1 MCLGVK
7 RGRHM
12 WGGPARGRGTRS
24 SSWVFWHRQEPS
36 SSAWALDWQ
45 GVEGR
50 TRQPAASLRG
60 KREGPRLRPDPC
72 DAGSP
77 VSVCPGDP
85 EAKRPKKRRRHWVGQ
100 RTGMQRPCPSPNLK
114 AQVTASGRAQE
125 EGRGPFL
132 SAWRRAGS
140 FLPSRNQRETEAQ
153 GLLAPEGPPAQWSAR
168 LFWVFG
174 RVDNSSKR

>member
-1 MCLGVK
+1 M
-7 RGRHM
+7 
-12 WGGPARGRGTRS
+12 
-24 SSWVFWHRQEPS
+24 
-36 SSAWALDWQ
+36 
-45 GVEGR
+45 
-50 TRQPAASLRG
+50 
-60 KREGPRLRPDPC
+60 
-72 DAGSP
+72 
-77 VSVCPGDP
+77 
-85 EAKRPKKRRRHWVGQ
+85 GQ